1 MLRSENAILTTHT
14 GSLPRPQ
21 ALLQLYGRR
30 SRGEPVDE
38 AAIEAAGSVAMRAAV
53 QGQIDCGIDVGNNG
67 EQQREGFFLYAQ
79 RRMTGFG
86 GTWRRWPRQDV
97 ERYPEYKRMSE
108 AREVG
113 RGGVT
118 SLVPPCVVGE
128 VRYRD
133 PALAEGEPREFQQTL
148 TALKTSGG
156 GFREAFMSAPSPG
169 IVGSACKNEY
179 YASDDA
185 YLEALA
191 EALRVEYEAV
201 VKHGLLLQVDCPD
214 LALERHRSYQD
225 QPEAPFLSFVER
237 TVAAINH
244 ALRNVPRDRV
254 RVHVCWGNYEG
265 PHDCDVPL
273 QTIWPILRKLNV
285 GGFVLPFANGR
296 HAHEFRVFEKLPLAD
311 DQIIVAGVI
320 DTLTNFVEHPETV
333 AERLERVAEVVGDPK
348 RVLAGTDC
356 GFDSTAGQGRV
367 ASDVAWAKLRAL
379 VEGARIAS
387 QRLF

>member
-1 MLRSENAILTTHT
+1 MLHSEKAILTTHT
-14 GSLPRPQ
+14 GSLPRPHE
-21 ALLQLYGRR
+21 LLRLYGRR
-30 SRGEPVDE
+30 ARGEAVE
-38 AAIEAAGSVAMRAAV
+38 ESAIEAAGRAAMHAAV
-53 QGQIDCGIDVGNNG
+53 RGQIECGIDIGNNG
-67 EQQREGFFLYAQ
+67 EQQREGFFLYMQ
-79 RRMTGFG
+79 RRLTGFG
-86 GTWRRWPRQDV
+86 GSWRRWPRQDV
-97 ERYPEYKRMSE
+97 ERYPEYKRMAE
-108 AREVG
+108 EREVG
-113 RGGVT
+113 REGVT

-133 PALAEGEPREFQQTL
+133 PALAAAEPLEFRQTL
-148 TALKTSGG
+148 VALGG
-156 GFREAFMSAPSPG
+156 GFREAFMSVPSPG
-169 IVGSACKNEY
+169 IIASACKNEH
-179 YASDDA
+179 YASEDA

-191 EALRVEYEAV
+191 EALRYEYEAV
-201 VKHGLLLQVDCPD
+201 VKQDLLLQVDCPD

-225 QPEAPFLSFVER
+225 QPEAPFLGFVER
-237 TVAAINH
+237 TVEAINH

-296 HAHEFRVFEKLPLAD
+296 HAHEFRVFETLPLAD

-333 AERLERVAEVVGDPK
+333 AERLARVAEVVRDPA

-387 QRLF
+387 KRLF